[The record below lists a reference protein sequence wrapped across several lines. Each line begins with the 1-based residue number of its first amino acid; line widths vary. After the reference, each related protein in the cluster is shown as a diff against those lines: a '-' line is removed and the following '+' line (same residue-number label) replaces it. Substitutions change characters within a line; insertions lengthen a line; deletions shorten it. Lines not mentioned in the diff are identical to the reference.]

1 MQPALEPEWDTDPWE
16 VAAVDGYLYGRGT
29 SDNKGPVLAFIYAVK
44 ELLQAEGGAGAL
56 PVNVAFLI
64 EGAWEGGLFVCWA
77 EAGRAARGHRT
88 MQCGWWPAQ
97 PGAPPGVEPASPA
110 RPTGPGPPA
119 RPAPAGEEENGSAGF
134 REAVSQNLRW
144 FEGTRLAVI
153 SNTLWVGE
161 RTPCLTYGMRG
172 MIAFSIDVKG
182 EGASERAREQRMP

>member
-1 MQPALEPEWDTDPWE
+1 MRAWSKPFCRVCLAQ
-16 VAAVDGYLYGRGT
+16 
-29 SDNKGPVLAFIYAVK
+29 GPILAFIYAVK
-44 ELLQAEGGAGAL
+44 ELLETSGSGGLGC
-56 PVNVAFLI
+56 NVAFVF
-64 EGAWEGGLFVCWA
+64 E
-77 EAGRAARGHRT
+77 
-88 MQCGWWPAQ
+88 
-97 PGAPPGVEPASPA
+97 
-110 RPTGPGPPA
+110 
-119 RPAPAGEEENGSAGF
+119 GEEENGSAGF